1 MMAVNNKTLTN
12 INFDNDWKC
21 YCQQSDDKTDEKTI
35 VSTADNNNTD
45 PSWSPIELPH
55 IIDVVKHSCIWWY
68 RKQFD
73 WTSTNQQSEQQI
85 YLNFES
91 SNSQNKKSNI
101 NATIWFN
108 SIQIFSGS
116 LPTLKYPI
124 ELPSELLY
132 SENKYSNILIIR
144 CVNTNLSLHTCLLIH
159 GKIICATGQVTTDET
174 NLDKYKVS
182 NKIEKDV
189 LNYTVTVDDADG
201 RIDVIFNPKRKSK
214 TISSSLRHS
223 SQYINDE
230 NELNEDIDNLD
241 DYLLVPRLAI
251 VILIVGTRGDVQPFI
266 A

>member
-1 MMAVNNKTLTN
+1 MAVNNKDLTN
-12 INFDNDWKC
+12 IDFNNDWKC
-21 YCQQSDDKTDEKTI
+21 YCQQFDDKTDEKTI
-35 VSTADNNNTD
+35 VSAANNNNAD
-45 PSWSPIELPH
+45 QSWSPVELPH
-55 IIDVVKHSCIWWY
+55 IIDVVQRSSIWWY

-73 WTSTNQQSEQQI
+73 WISTNKQSGQQI

-91 SNSQNKKSNI
+91 SNRNNKTFNI
-101 NATIWFN
+101 NTTIWFN
-108 SIQIFSGS
+108 SIQIFSDS
-116 LPTLKYPI
+116 LSTLKTPI

-132 SENKYSNILIIR
+132 SENKYSNILVIR
-144 CVNTNLSLHTCLLIH
+144 CVNTNLSLHISLLIH

-174 NLDKYKVS
+174 NHDKYKVS

-230 NELNEDIDNLD
+230 NQLNEDTDNLD